1 MKKSGPEWGWL
12 DALLLLLLAG
22 AGAWLAYRAAVELEY
37 HWHWEAIPQYL
48 LRRGDQG
55 WAAGS
60 LTQGLWCTLRLS
72 FWAALLA
79 LPLGLAAALARLGR
93 LLYLRL
99 LARTLIELLR
109 NLPPLVLLFLGY
121 YFLAD
126 PFAAL
131 LADDWPRW
139 AKAHPSLA
147 HLAARLWAPPAE
159 LAPFLAALMTLALLE
174 GAYVAEILRAG
185 IQSIHQ
191 GQWDACQTLGLG
203 RWQAYRH
210 VILPQALRRVLPPLA
225 GQMVSLVKDSAMVS
239 VLAIQDLTW
248 QGSQIMASTYLSF
261 EVWLTVAALYL
272 VLTLPCSCLSEYL
285 YRRLNRRLC

>member
-131 LADDWPRW
+131 LADDWPHW

-174 GAYVAEILRAG
+174 GAYVQTRQRGRPPRHRIEQPSTNLTHFRTECRRQIRLLKNGRVVAIHAPMRHARPLERKQ
-185 IQSIHQ
+185 QSGDLPRYFH
-191 GQWDACQTLGLG
+191 
-203 RWQAYRH
+203 RYR
-210 VILPQALRRVLPPLA
+210 
-225 GQMVSLVKDSAMVS
+225 
-239 VLAIQDLTW
+239 
-248 QGSQIMASTYLSF
+248 
-261 EVWLTVAALYL
+261 
-272 VLTLPCSCLSEYL
+272 
-285 YRRLNRRLC
+285 